1 MEYKDIIK
9 DIKLK
14 NYKNIYLFYG
24 KEFFLIDNV
33 LKIIKEN
40 VEMIDFNLDILEET
54 TLENLTFSIETM
66 PFMEDKKIVIVKN
79 FELFKSKRNNFSKK
93 DETYLLDYIKN
104 ISEYTV
110 LVFVFYG
117 DIDHNNIFLKELK
130 KEAVVFK
137 CDKPSDTDLF
147 KWVKKRFNQNEVH
160 IDIPQITYFIENSGY
175 REKNTTKTL
184 EDLSN
189 EINKICSNV
198 GKNNKVTNND
208 IDNLSQR
215 KIENDIFKL
224 VDAIGNK
231 KGNKVLKIL
240 NDMLDEGEEILR
252 ILPMIYR
259 QFIMIIK
266 IKDLNEKKYSYKE
279 ISKKCNIK
287 EFMVSKII
295 KQEKNFS
302 YDLVIKI
309 LNDISDIDYKI
320 KTSYSNSKLLL
331 ETFISKYCN

>member
-33 LKIIKEN
+33 LKIVKEN
-40 VEMIDFNLDILEET
+40 VEMIDFNLDIIEET
-54 TLENLTFSIETM
+54 TLENLTCSIETM
-66 PFMEDKKIVIVKN
+66 PFIEEKKIVIVKN
-79 FELFKSKRNNFSKK
+79 FELFKTKRNNFSKE
-93 DETYLLDYIKN
+93 DENYLINYIKN
-104 ISEYTV
+104 TSEFTV
-110 LVFVFYG
+110 LIFLFYG
-117 DIDHNNIFLKELK
+117 DIDKNNKLLKELK
-130 KEAVVFK
+130 NNAAVFK

-147 KWVKKRFNQNEVH
+147 RWVKKRFNSNEVN
-160 IDIPQITYFIENSGY
+160 IDVPQITYFIESSGY

-189 EINKICSNV
+189 EINKICSSV

-224 VDAIGNK
+224 VDLIGNK
-231 KGNKVLKIL
+231 KGDKVLKIL
-240 NDMLDEGEEILR
+240 NDMLDEGEEILK
-252 ILPMIYR
+252 ILSMIYR
-259 QFIMIIK
+259 QFILIIK
-266 IKDLNEKKYSYKE
+266 VKNLNEKKLSYKD
-279 ISKKCNIK
+279 IAKSCNIK

-295 KQEKNFS
+295 RQEKNFT
-302 YDLVIKI
+302 YDMIIKI
-309 LNDISDIDYKI
+309 LNDISNIDYKI
-320 KTSYSNSKLLL
+320 KTSSLNSKLLI